1 MIEQLRLAG
10 RDWPVPILSIKQ
22 NRIVVPAVLGFMPI
36 IARVGAAVAN
46 QGTDPLWFASIKLTT
61 EDFDLMCEAVYWALT
76 KGTPGLARLEF
87 DNLEITVEEL
97 LTALPIVA
105 KQSGLLKQRAGD
117 TPAGE
122 AEAGNLSTSISSSS
136 PIAPA
141 PASPGP
147 MN

>member
-46 QGTDPLWFASIKLTT
+46 QGTDPLWFTGIKLTT
-61 EDFDLMCEAVYWALT
+61 ADFDLMCDAVYTALT
-76 KGTPGLARLEF
+76 KGTPGLARSEF

-105 KQSGLLKQRAGD
+105 KQTGMLKQREGD
-117 TPAGE
+117 PPAGE
-122 AEAGNLSTSISSSS
+122 AEAGSLSTSTNSSSAT
-136 PIAPA
+136 APA
-141 PASPGP
+141 PANP
-147 MN
+147 